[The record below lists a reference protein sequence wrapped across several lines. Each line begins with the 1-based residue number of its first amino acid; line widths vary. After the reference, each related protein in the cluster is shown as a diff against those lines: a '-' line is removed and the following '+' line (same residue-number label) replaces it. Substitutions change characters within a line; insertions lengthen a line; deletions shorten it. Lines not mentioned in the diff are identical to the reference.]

1 MCLDNLCK
9 GKANTM
15 CAMWNIFENYLKY
28 IVIQTSFLE
37 EQSEAIKTVIEKKVF
52 KRASLTKKINKTNL
66 NSHH

>member
-1 MCLDNLCK
+1 
-9 GKANTM
+9 M

-37 EQSEAIKTVIEKKVF
+37 EQSEAIKTVIEKKCLKGQV
-52 KRASLTKKINKTNL
+52 KKNKKNKL

>member
-1 MCLDNLCK
+1 
-9 GKANTM
+9 M

-37 EQSEAIKTVIEKKVF
+37 EQSEAIKTVIEKKCLKGQV
-52 KRASLTKKINKTNL
+52 KNNNNNKL